1 MNDLFIKKFNDE
13 EIITLLLDNRIC
25 WIAKDVAKIL
35 NYDDPSK
42 AINQCIK
49 AEKFEYGIEYE
60 VLAGDKLKEV
70 KRLIGVTHI
79 SYLKQTPKLVIFYE
93 EGLYGFINYSKLPI
107 GISFR
112 KWLRREVLPELRAK
126 GTYSINKESY
136 KDNLKDENENLFFEG
151 RNLSLLLEVLNL
163 VDRITSKE
171 NEDKLRY
178 LNDIL
183 NG

>member
-13 EIITLLLDNRIC
+13 EIIT
-25 WIAKDVAKIL
+25 
-35 NYDDPSK
+35 
-42 AINQCIK
+42 
-49 AEKFEYGIEYE
+49 
-60 VLAGDKLKEV
+60 
-70 KRLIGVTHI
+70 
-79 SYLKQTPKLVIFYE
+79 
-93 EGLYGFINYSKLPI
+93 
-107 GISFR
+107 FR

-136 KDNLKDENENLFFEG
+136 KDNLKDENENLSLYIQDKLNKE

-163 VDRITSKE
+163 IDRITSKE

>member
-13 EIITLLLDNRIC
+13 EIIT
-25 WIAKDVAKIL
+25 
-35 NYDDPSK
+35 
-42 AINQCIK
+42 
-49 AEKFEYGIEYE
+49 
-60 VLAGDKLKEV
+60 
-70 KRLIGVTHI
+70 
-79 SYLKQTPKLVIFYE
+79 
-93 EGLYGFINYSKLPI
+93 
-107 GISFR
+107 FR

-136 KDNLKDENENLFFEG
+136 KDNLKDENENL
-151 RNLSLLLEVLNL
+151 SLLEVLNL
-163 VDRITSKE
+163 IDRITSKE